1 MEVKSL
7 PYILATESLHYT
19 YPNGTQA
26 LKGISLNI
34 ERGSKTAIL
43 GPNGAGKSTL
53 FLHFNG
59 ILKPQRG
66 KVIYKGQE
74 LRYDRASLL
83 NLRQKVGIVFQD
95 PDTQL
100 FSASVIQEVSFGP
113 FNLGLSA
120 VEVKKRVEKAL
131 ALTGIEDLAD
141 KPTHFL
147 SYGQKKRVCLAAVL
161 AMEPEVLIL
170 DEPTAYLDPQL
181 VKQLIDFLEE
191 LHRAGQTVI
200 LSTHDVDLAYTWA
213 DQVFILKAGELV
225 ASGRPEEVFADREMV
240 EGAGLAVPW
249 IWEVYQ
255 KLKDLGWPV
264 EAFPPRRKEE
274 LLRWL
279 PHPSE
284 TRVPLRVVGSSS

>member
-1 MEVKSL
+1 M
-7 PYILATESLHYT
+7 PYVLATEGLDYT
-19 YPNGTQA
+19 YPNGTRA
-26 LKGISLNI
+26 LKGVSLKI
-34 ERGSKTAIL
+34 PKGSKAAIL

-66 KVIYKGQE
+66 KVIYEGQE
-74 LRYDRASLL
+74 LRYDRTSLL

-100 FSASVIQEVSFGP
+100 FSASVVQEVSFGP
-113 FNLGLSA
+113 FNLGLPEA
-120 VEVKKRVEKAL
+120 EVKKRVEKAL

-181 VKQLIDFLEE
+181 VRQLIDFLEE
-191 LHRAGQTVI
+191 LHRQGRTVI

-225 ASGRPEEVFADREMV
+225 TSGRPEEVFADRKLV
-240 EGAGLAVPW
+240 EEAGLTLPW

-255 KLKDLGWPV
+255 RLRELGWPV
-264 EAFPPRRKEE
+264 KALPPHSKEE
-274 LLRWL
+274 LLREL
-279 PHPSE
+279 PCPIYRSE
-284 TRVPLRVVGSSS
+284 ERTLLIS

>member
-1 MEVKSL
+1 M
-7 PYILATESLHYT
+7 PYILATEGLDYT

-26 LKGISLNI
+26 LKGVSLKI
-34 ERGSKTAIL
+34 PKGSKVAIL

-66 KVIYKGQE
+66 KVIYEGKE
-74 LRYDRASLL
+74 LRYDRTSLL

-113 FNLGLSA
+113 FNLGLPEA
-120 VEVKKRVEKAL
+120 EVRKRVEKAL

-181 VKQLIDFLEE
+181 VRQLIDFLEE
-191 LHRAGQTVI
+191 LHRQGRTVI

-225 ASGRPEEVFADREMV
+225 TSGRPEEVFADHKLV
-240 EGAGLAVPW
+240 EEAGLTLPW

-255 KLKDLGWPV
+255 RLKELGWPV
-264 EAFPPRRKEE
+264 KAPPPRSKEE
-274 LLRWL
+274 LLREL
-279 PHPSE
+279 PCPIYCSDKR
-284 TRVPLRVVGSSS
+284 TLLIS

>member
-1 MEVKSL
+1 MS
-7 PYILATESLHYT
+7 YILATESLEYT

-26 LKGISLNI
+26 LRGVSLKI
-34 ERGSKTAIL
+34 VKGSKTAIL

-66 KVIYKGQE
+66 KVIYEGKE

-100 FSASVIQEVSFGP
+100 FAASVVQEVSFGP
-113 FNLGLSA
+113 FNLGLSST
-120 VEVKKRVEKAL
+120 EVKKRVEKAL

-170 DEPTAYLDPQL
+170 DEPTAYLDPKL
-181 VKQLIDFLEE
+181 VKQLVDFLEE

-213 DQVFILKAGELV
+213 DQIFILKAGEL
-225 ASGRPEEVFADREMV
+225 AAKGRPEEVFADQELV
-240 EGAGLAVPW
+240 EGAGLALPW

-255 KLKDLGWPV
+255 KLKELGWPL
-264 EAFPPRRKEE
+264 EFPPPRSKEE
-274 LLRWL
+274 LLKRL
-279 PHPSE
+279 PCPPE
-284 TRVPLRVVGSSS
+284 TRVPLRVVASSSL